1 MRPAARTRRRRAGFV
16 CRSIALLALVL
27 SAGCASVTPRPEPAA
42 SSIDAQATAR
52 WSGRLSLQIGS
63 DPPQA
68 FHAGFELRGSAQAGE
83 LNLLSPLGTIL
94 ATARWQPGGAEL
106 LRPDSSQ
113 AYPDL
118 ASLTTELTGTAVP
131 VAALFDWL
139 HGEATEADGWSVD
152 LSDAGTGRLRARR
165 HQPLPDA
172 NLRLILDQ

>member
-1 MRPAARTRRRRAGFV
+1 MKPAARARARPGGIV
-16 CRSIALLALVL
+16 RQTAAWLLLAL
-27 SAGCASVTPRPEPAA
+27 SAGCASVAPRPEPAA
-42 SSIDAQATAR
+42 GLVGAQATAH
-52 WSGRLSLQIGS
+52 WSGRLSLQIES

-83 LNLLSPLGTIL
+83 LSLLSPLGTIL

-118 ASLTTELTGTAVP
+118 ASLSADLTGTAVP

-139 HGEATEADGWSVD
+139 RGEATVADGWSVD
-152 LSDAGTGRLRARR
+152 LSDAGAGRLRAQR
-165 HQPLPDA
+165 HQPPPDA
-172 NLRLILDQ
+172 SLRLILDQ